1 MRVESAQTLDI
12 TSATLCMDQQQ
23 EGERESRVMS
33 GLSIAHPGA
42 VILKAQLILDT
53 AFQDY
58 CADIGIYTT

>member
-1 MRVESAQTLDI
+1 
-12 TSATLCMDQQQ
+12 MDQQQ